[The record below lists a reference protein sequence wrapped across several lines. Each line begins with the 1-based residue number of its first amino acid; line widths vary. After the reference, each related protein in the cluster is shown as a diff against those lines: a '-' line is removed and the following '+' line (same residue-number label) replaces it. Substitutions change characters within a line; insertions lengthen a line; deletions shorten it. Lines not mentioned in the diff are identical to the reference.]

1 MKILRKIDDS
11 YRILIPQEIRQL
23 FNLTKQQEVELTVDE
38 VNNKIILTPIEKR
51 PVSDENEIQSVQ
63 KLEQRLP
70 FNYKTIPSLVHSSNK
85 DKDLNSDE
93 DISEPELEENEDL
106 GEENIPIKIEDNKLI
121 YGNARLPIKPVTE
134 NTRIIDE
141 PKIDKFKSDDVLQF
155 FTPTPISN
163 LNDEDLTNLEFCPKC
178 DKVVEPTSYIRVNGK
193 KICMSCIQDLKDQL
207 KQDIKN
213 K

>member
-23 FNLTKQQEVELTVDE
+23 FNLTKQQEVELTIDE
-38 VNNKIILTPIEKR
+38 DNNRIILTPIEKR
-51 PVSDENEIQSVQ
+51 PVSDENEIQPVQ
-63 KLEQRLP
+63 KLEQKLSFDYRNTP
-70 FNYKTIPSLVHSSNK
+70 PIIYYSNK
-85 DKDLNSDE
+85 DIDLNSDE
-93 DISEPELEENEDL
+93 DIH
-106 GEENIPIKIEDNKLI
+106 
-121 YGNARLPIKPVTE
+121 IKPVTE
-134 NTRIIDE
+134 IYEE
-141 PKIDKFKSDDVLQF
+141 PTKIDKFKSDDILQF
-155 FTPTPISN
+155 FTPTPISD

-193 KICMSCIQDLKDQL
+193 RICMSCIQDLKDQL

>member
-11 YRILIPQEIRQL
+11 YRVLIPQEIRQVL
-23 FNLTKQQEVELTVDE
+23 NLTKHQEVELIVDE
-38 VNNKIILTPIEKR
+38 DNNRIILTPIEKR
-51 PVSDENEIQSVQ
+51 PVNDENEIQ
-63 KLEQRLP
+63 
-70 FNYKTIPSLVHSSNK
+70 
-85 DKDLNSDE
+85 
-93 DISEPELEENEDL
+93 LEESEEKSDIEDL
-106 GEENIPIKIEDNKLI
+106 GEKNIPIKIEDNELI

-134 NTRIIDE
+134 STRIIDE

-155 FTPTPISN
+155 FTPTPISD

-193 KICMSCIQDLKDQL
+193 RICMSCIQDLKDQL

>member
-11 YRILIPQEIRQL
+11 YRVLIPQEIRQVL
-23 FNLTKQQEVELTVDE
+23 NLTKHQEVELTVDE
-38 VNNKIILTPIEKR
+38 DNNRIILVPKE
-51 PVSDENEIQSVQ
+51 E
-63 KLEQRLP
+63 
-70 FNYKTIPSLVHSSNK
+70 H
-85 DKDLNSDE
+85 SDE
-93 DISEPELEENEDL
+93 DLSEPELEENEEKSDTEDL

-141 PKIDKFKSDDVLQF
+141 PKIDKFKPEDVLQF
-155 FTPTPISN
+155 FTPIPLSD

-178 DKVVEPTSYIRVNGK
+178 DKVVEPTSYVKVNGK
-193 KICMSCIQDLKDQL
+193 RLCMSCIQDLKDQL

>member
-23 FNLTKQQEVELTVDE
+23 FNLTKQQEVELTIDE
-38 VNNKIILTPIEKR
+38 DNNRIILTPIEKR
-51 PVSDENEIQSVQ
+51 PVSDENEIQLVQ

-70 FNYKTIPSLVHSSNK
+70 FNYKTIPHFNYSSNNKK
-85 DKDLNSDE
+85 DDLKSNKNISIEIKDNT
-93 DISEPELEENEDL
+93 
-106 GEENIPIKIEDNKLI
+106 LI
-121 YGNARLPIKPVTE
+121 YDNNAKIHIEPVTE

-155 FTPTPISN
+155 FTPTPLSN

-178 DKVVEPTSYIRVNGK
+178 DKVVEPTSYVKVNGK
-193 KICMSCIQDLKDQL
+193 RLCMSCIQDLKDQL

>member
-23 FNLTKQQEVELTVDE
+23 FNLTKQQEVELTIDE
-38 VNNKIILTPIEKR
+38 DNNRIILTPIEKR
-51 PVSDENEIQSVQ
+51 PVSDENEIQLVQ

-70 FNYKTIPSLVHSSNK
+70 FNYKTIPHFNYSSNNKRDNLKSNKNISIEIK
-85 DKDLNSDE
+85 DNT
-93 DISEPELEENEDL
+93 
-106 GEENIPIKIEDNKLI
+106 LI
-121 YGNARLPIKPVTE
+121 YDNNAKIHIEPVTE

-155 FTPTPISN
+155 FTPTPLSN

-178 DKVVEPTSYIRVNGK
+178 DKVVEPTSYVKVNGK
-193 KICMSCIQDLKDQL
+193 RLCMSCIQDLKDQL